1 VPAPRPARAAHGT
14 IRPVKPPFP
23 SDSPAATARAP
34 DQLRLRSI
42 VVTTVA
48 LLAIL
53 WLHLLSAL
61 FAGLAGFV
69 LYRGVRRFT
78 GPVGGSWKTRALRW
92 LLLTVAVIAMVLA
105 LLAGFELLFSVSSGG
120 LGRLLQLLADT
131 LDQVRATAP
140 AWIVS
145 RLPESAD
152 AVQHAVTE
160 WLREHAHEV
169 PRWSGEALKV
179 LVHVIIG
186 LAIGL
191 MAATAPAGRRS
202 GTIEPSRPLVQVA
215 QSRLRQIA
223 TAFADVFAAQL
234 RISAINA
241 ALTALY
247 LLVILPALG
256 YRVPLAPTLVAFTF
270 FASLVPIIGNLLSN
284 AAITVAAL
292 TVSVWLGVAS
302 LGFLVVVHKLEYFLN
317 ARIVGGRTNVP
328 TYAMLASMLVLEAA
342 FGVAGLVAA
351 PIYCAWLVRELRGED
366 WV

>member
-1 VPAPRPARAAHGT
+1 MRGT
-14 IRPVKPPFP
+14 IRPVKPTFP
-23 SDSPAATARAP
+23 HEPTAIP
-34 DQLRLRSI
+34 SLLTDQMRLRSI
-42 VVTTVA
+42 
-48 LLAIL
+48 LLAGATLLTIL

-69 LYRGVRRFT
+69 LYRAVRNFT
-78 GPVGGSWKTRALRW
+78 GPAGGSWKKRALRW
-92 LLLTVAVIAMVLA
+92 ALLSGAVAASALA
-105 LLAGFELLFSVSSGG
+105 LLAGFELLFNVSSGG
-120 LGRLLQLLADT
+120 LGRLMQLLADT
-131 LDQVRATAP
+131 LDQLRATAP
-140 AWIVS
+140 QWIVA

-152 AVQHAVTE
+152 AVQHTVTN
-160 WLREHAHEV
+160 WLRAHAGEM
-169 PRWSGEALKV
+169 PRWTGEALKV
-179 LVHVIIG
+179 LVHIIIG

-191 MAATAPAGRRS
+191 MAATAAAVHRKALRP
-202 GTIEPSRPLVQVA
+202 PSRPLVLVA
-215 QSRLRQIA
+215 QARLRQLAI
-223 TAFADVFAAQL
+223 AFADVFAAQL

-247 LLVILPALG
+247 LLVILPTFG
-256 YRVPLAPTLVAFTF
+256 YKVPLASTLVAFTF

-328 TYAMLASMLVLEAA
+328 TYAMLASMLVLEAG
-342 FGVAGLVAA
+342 FGVPGLVAA

>member
-1 VPAPRPARAAHGT
+1 
-14 IRPVKPPFP
+14 VKPPFP
-23 SDSPAATARAP
+23 PDPLTSAALVAGK
-34 DQLRLRSI
+34 LRLRSI
-42 VVTTVA
+42 LLTAGA

-69 LYRGVRRFT
+69 LYLAVRRFT
-78 GPVGGSWKTRALRW
+78 GPAGGSWKKRALRW
-92 LLLTVAVIAMVLA
+92 ALLTSAVGAIVLT
-105 LLAGFELLFSVSSGG
+105 LLAGFELLFNVSSGG

-131 LDQVRATAP
+131 LDQIRTTAP
-140 AWIVS
+140 PWIVS

-152 AVQHAVTE
+152 AVQHTVTN
-160 WLREHAHEV
+160 WLRAHAHEV

-179 LVHVIIG
+179 LVHIIIG

-202 GTIEPSRPLVQVA
+202 NVAEPSRPLVLLA
-215 QSRLRQIA
+215 QSRLRQLA

-234 RISAINA
+234 RISAINTV
-241 ALTALY
+241 LTGLY
-247 LLVILPALG
+247 LLVVLPSLG
-256 YRVPLAPTLVAFTF
+256 YKVPLAPTLVAFTF

-284 AAITVAAL
+284 AAITIAAL
-292 TVSVWLGVAS
+292 TASIWLGIAS

-317 ARIVGGRTNVP
+317 ARIVGGRP
-328 TYAMLASMLVLEAA
+328 
-342 FGVAGLVAA
+342 
-351 PIYCAWLVRELRGED
+351 WLVRELRGEE

>member
-1 VPAPRPARAAHGT
+1 M
-14 IRPVKPPFP
+14 KPPFP
-23 SDSPAATARAP
+23 QDPPNLATLLT

-42 VVTTVA
+42 LLATA
-48 LLAIL
+48 ILLAIL

-69 LYRGVRRFT
+69 LYRAVRNYT
-78 GPVGGSWKTRALRW
+78 GPAGSSFKKRALRW
-92 LLLTVAVIAMVLA
+92 ALLTSAVALTGFA
-105 LLAGFELLFSVSSGG
+105 LLAGFELLFNVSSGG

-131 LDQVRATAP
+131 LDQLRATAP
-140 AWIVS
+140 AWIVA

-152 AVQHAVTE
+152 AVQHAVTD
-160 WLREHAHEV
+160 WLRSHASEV
-169 PRWSGEALKV
+169 PRWTGQALKV
-179 LVHVIIG
+179 LVHIIIG

-191 MAATAPAGRRS
+191 MAATAAHAHRKAMSPPG
-202 GTIEPSRPLVQVA
+202 RPLVQLA
-215 QSRLRQIA
+215 QARLRQLA

-241 ALTALY
+241 ALTGLY

-256 YRVPLAPTLVAFTF
+256 YKVPLAPTLVAFTF

-292 TVSVWLGVAS
+292 TVSVWLGIAS

-342 FGVAGLVAA
+342 FGVPGLVAA
-351 PIYCAWLVRELRGED
+351 PIYCAWMVRELRGED